1 MSAVIFKAIV
11 GFYLLHSDTT
21 FERLEAGYP
30 PKQPSFPG
38 QEISIP
44 FVTVLNIFGIF
55 GRIERTVLGLQLIIT
70 SHKWQKI

>member
-55 GRIERTVLGLQLIIT
+55 G
-70 SHKWQKI
+70 